1 MAKDKLLKFDS
12 VRPDDNQIRVL
23 YNLLE
28 TRKYNISHR
37 EIPSYDEHTLFVKA
51 EPYRAWYIILYREK
65 PIGSVYLT
73 EDNSVGLNIE
83 EEQIEQVLSGVMNFI
98 RERHKPNPGLK
109 SLRCDRFSVNV
120 SPSNKTL
127 ISAMEKSGAE
137 VIQICFALE

>member
-28 TRKYNISHR
+28 ARKYNISHR

-83 EEQIEQVLSGVMNFI
+83 EEQIEQVLSGVINFVL
-98 RERHKPNPGLK
+98 ERHKPNPGLK

-120 SPSNKTL
+120 SPSNKKL

>member
-23 YNLLE
+23 YKLLE

-127 ISAMEKSGAE
+127 IRAMEKSGAE